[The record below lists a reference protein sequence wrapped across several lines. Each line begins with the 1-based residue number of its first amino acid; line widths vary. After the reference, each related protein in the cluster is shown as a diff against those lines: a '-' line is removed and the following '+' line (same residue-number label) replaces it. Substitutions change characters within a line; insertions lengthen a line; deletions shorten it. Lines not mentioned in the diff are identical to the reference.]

1 MIAAIALMSALQR
14 EYVMVLPKGEIGLM
28 APIERIAEVVGQ
40 PDAGRL
46 AESVDFASW
55 ERSPGRITME
65 FELGM
70 TNFLRIERSD
80 YNAAAFRLPDWS
92 NPANITSWLADP
104 NKLTFT
110 DIYSKY
116 DRPFKIGRFDGEGEV
131 FYVAMY
137 SMGPEGS
144 LVLGAV
150 YQEWMSDT
158 SLPFDASDDRVIEH
172 MRGKPVQALE
182 LFFDGS
188 RYSDEPPVL
197 R

>member
-1 MIAAIALMSALQR
+1 MIAAIVLMSALQR

-46 AESVDFASW
+46 AETVDFAAW

-65 FELGM
+65 LGLGM
-70 TNFLRIERSD
+70 VDYMKIERSD

-92 NPANITSWLADP
+92 DPENIKSWLADP

-110 DIYSKY
+110 DIFAKY
-116 DRPFKIGRFDGEGEV
+116 DRPYKIGRFEGEGEMY
-131 FYVAMY
+131 YVALY
-137 SMGPEGS
+137 AMGPEGS
-144 LVLGAV
+144 ITMGAV
-150 YQEWMSDT
+150 YQEWHSEN
-158 SLPFDASDDRVIEH
+158 SLPFDASDDRVIEYT
-172 MRGKPVQALE
+172 RGKPVHALE
-182 LFFDGS
+182 LFLEDG
-188 RYSDEPPVL
+188 RYPDEPPAL

>member
-1 MIAAIALMSALQR
+1 
-14 EYVMVLPKGEIGLM
+14 M

-46 AESVDFASW
+46 AETVDFAAW

-65 FELGM
+65 LGLGM
-70 TNFLRIERSD
+70 VDYMKIERSD

-92 NPANITSWLADP
+92 DPENIKSWLADP

-110 DIYSKY
+110 DIFAKY
-116 DRPFKIGRFDGEGEV
+116 DRPYKIGRFEGEGDM
-131 FYVAMY
+131 FYVALY
-137 SMGPEGS
+137 GMGPEGS
-144 LVLGAV
+144 ITMGAV
-150 YQEWMSDT
+150 YQEWHSEN
-158 SLPFDASDDRVIEH
+158 SLPFDATDDRVIEY

-182 LFFDGS
+182 LFFDDGQ
-188 RYSDEPPVL
+188 RYPDEPPAI